1 MARAGDGLVAVA
13 RVSSAHP
20 LVIGDSCPSTLAIEM
35 AAQAAAALSVIESGG
50 QAEPREGYLVGARN
64 AAFERPWVTAGEE
77 LRVTVTPAGSAPPL
91 AVHDFTVHAG
101 EALVASGTIS
111 TYSL

>member
-1 MARAGDGLVAVA
+1 MTCESGELVAAAVVPA
-13 RVSSAHP
+13 GHP
-20 LVIGDSCPSTLAIEM
+20 LVVEHAAPSTLAFEM

-64 AAFERPWVTAGEE
+64 ATFGRPWIAVGEE